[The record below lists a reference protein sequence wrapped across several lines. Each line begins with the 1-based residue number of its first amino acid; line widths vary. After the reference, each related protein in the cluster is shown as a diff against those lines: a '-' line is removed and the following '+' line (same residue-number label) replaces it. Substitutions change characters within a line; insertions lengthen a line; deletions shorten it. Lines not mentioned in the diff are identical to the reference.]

1 MSLLRTALGPLG
13 CWLLEVWSREV
24 FRVDDHLLVAS
35 ELYKY
40 IARHAGGVLFFFF
53 CDTACDFCVL
63 LNLDDL

>member
-53 CDTACDFCVL
+53 VTRLATFVFC
-63 LNLDDL
+63 